1 MHPCLA
7 TAKLEENLYVR
18 WTHAAQRLATHTAL
32 ANVQCLNAFNWHLQV
47 SSHLQTVYPALAEG
61 PLPTTDAQ
69 AGPGKHAAWR
79 S

>member
-1 MHPCLA
+1 MA
-7 TAKLEENLYVR
+7 FAS
-18 WTHAAQRLATHTAL
+18 
-32 ANVQCLNAFNWHLQV
+32 VQCLNVFNWHLQV
-47 SSHLQTVYPALAEG
+47 SSHVQTVYPALAEG